1 MGGGEICWPLDAT
14 SEDTRDQLRL
24 HFAHRR
30 DVANNRTREANEE
43 HVVVARVEAT
53 EVEITDE
60 NFAARQFG

>member
-1 MGGGEICWPLDAT
+1 MGGGEIWWPLDAT
-14 SEDTRDQLRL
+14 REDTRDQLSL

-30 DVANNRTREANEE
+30 DVTNNRSREANEE
-43 HVVVARVEAT
+43 HVVVACVEAA